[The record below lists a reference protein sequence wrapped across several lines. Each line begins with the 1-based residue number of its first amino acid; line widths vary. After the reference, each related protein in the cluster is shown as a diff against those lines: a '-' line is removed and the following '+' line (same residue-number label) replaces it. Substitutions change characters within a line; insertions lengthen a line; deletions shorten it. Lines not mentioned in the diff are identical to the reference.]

1 MAKKEQEVV
10 EEKVEQEEV
19 SQEFVEKKKKKG
31 PVKIIINIIVW
42 IVLIFLIASAI
53 IGYVDFQRI
62 SENQEPYMVLDE
74 KSYTKDDSNVTV
86 YKNIVYKIVKV
97 ENNKGTSIKLKPFF
111 MSDL

>member
-1 MAKKEQEVV
+1 MAKKEQEVA

-42 IVLIFLIASAI
+42 IILIFLVASAI
-53 IGYVDFQRI
+53 IGYTDFHRV
-62 SENQEPYMVLDE
+62 SENKEPKMVMEE
-74 KSYTKDDSNVTV
+74 KTYTKDDNKVTV

-97 ENNKGTSIKLKPFF
+97 ENSKGTSIKLKPFF